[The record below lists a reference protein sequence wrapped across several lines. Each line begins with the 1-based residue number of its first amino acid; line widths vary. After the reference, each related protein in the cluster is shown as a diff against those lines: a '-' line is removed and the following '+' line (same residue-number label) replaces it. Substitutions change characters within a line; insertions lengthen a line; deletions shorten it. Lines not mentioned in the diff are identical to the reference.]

1 MAFQP
6 HNLARRRVLL
16 KRAISGDTDDATRQT
31 PAPQAPPRAVT
42 GTVLDASPH
51 VLVVDTGASEERF
64 ALMDTTSAWRGKRI
78 TPAALSPG
86 QHVVIRRY
94 GHTAVADRIWA
105 DIGRI
110 TGTILE
116 RTGSELL
123 VDQGHGRGRGVL
135 ILSPGSAAQILVR
148 FPKLEPGYLIDV
160 IGLRRGGIVA
170 GIVPATSQPPYHSTR
185 VPRAA
190 LVRGHV
196 PKVVS
201 GTASWYE
208 PADEPEDAQG
218 TAYPALDP
226 ESGCGDDA
234 GSCDAAVSCA
244 RLPYLSIG
252 SILMIHND
260 CAARFAAVQVTACG
274 STASHF
280 CDRCLTC
287 GMSPRG
293 RIVDLT
299 MASYVEL
306 GGELDKGCF
315 NATITIGG

>member
-6 HNLARRRVLL
+6 HSLARRRVLL

-116 RTGSELL
+116 RTGIELL
-123 VDQGHGRGRGVL
+123 VDQGHGRGR
-135 ILSPGSAAQILVR
+135 
-148 FPKLEPGYLIDV
+148 
-160 IGLRRGGIVA
+160 IVA